1 MSFFW
6 VGHFEFFFRKKKFF
20 FCFIPMKISPNLY
33 GRMDG
38 SKFWCFPWFPENSL
52 LCVILCYTVYAFCG
66 PNKGSENEK
75 CQTSAEL
82 SRFPM
87 QTVNRVSIK
96 KYTLYYWRSWNL
108 IINFS
113 WLQISQK
120 ANKFFRRISVL
131 ASKMVQIKK
140 KNISYQILPSWFL
153 GDFKT
158 RKFAN
163 EISWPLKD
171 HHQHHFLIV

>member
-1 MSFFW
+1 
-6 VGHFEFFFRKKKFF
+6 
-20 FCFIPMKISPNLY
+20 
-33 GRMDG
+33 
-38 SKFWCFPWFPENSL
+38 
-52 LCVILCYTVYAFCG
+52 
-66 PNKGSENEK
+66 
-75 CQTSAEL
+75 
-82 SRFPM
+82 M

-108 IINFS
+108 ITNIS

-120 ANKFFRRISVL
+120 ANKFFQRISVL

-140 KNISYQILPSWFL
+140 KNISYQILHSWFL
-153 GDFKT
+153 GDLKT

-171 HHQHHFLIV
+171 HHQHHFLIVWGQNFFENINKSFVKTVAVNYLLLSLLRQIWGKKGHLDWQNRIEP